1 MLGGATAP
9 FMLEDD
15 DDKHRSGDFD
25 DSVDAVNFM
34 SNVSIVLLFIFE
46 LLKLFV
52 PLSITDVVDVVKPP
66 ILSSVDCGS
75 CVNCCCCCAF
85 VVVDDALTQSA
96 NVAAITVVVDVGV
109 IANED
114 DVDGDDIL
122 SSVTADG

>member
-1 MLGGATAP
+1 
-9 FMLEDD
+9 MLEDD

-25 DSVDAVNFM
+25 DSVDAANFM

-52 PLSITDVVDVVKPP
+52 PLSITDVVDVVKPL
-66 ILSSVDCGS
+66 ILSSVDCGC
-75 CVNCCCCCAF
+75 CVNNCAF
-85 VVVDDALTQSA
+85 AVVDDALTQSA

>member
-1 MLGGATAP
+1 
-9 FMLEDD
+9 MLEDD

-25 DSVDAVNFM
+25 DSVDAANDFM

-52 PLSITDVVDVVKPP
+52 PLSITDVVDDVVKPL
-66 ILSSVDCGS
+66 ILSSVDCG
-75 CVNCCCCCAF
+75 CCCAF

-109 IANED
+109 IASED